1 MTTVCVIYNQEM
13 HFFKM
18 KILLTKETQQS
29 FHLFDDIFQF
39 FCLIGLPPE
48 ECQADPSNLAK
59 FDWKGLDDLKPSD
72 ATTNTDMAADW
83 KLIGV
88 GGGVKQAK
96 HFCTL
101 CPLQPDDVHQ
111 SNEVLC

>member
-1 MTTVCVIYNQEM
+1 M
-13 HFFKM
+13 
-18 KILLTKETQQS
+18 
-29 FHLFDDIFQF
+29 
-39 FCLIGLPPE
+39 PPE

-59 FDWKGLDDLKPSD
+59 FDWKGLDDLKPSGV
-72 ATTNTDMAADW
+72 TTNTDMAADW

-101 CPLQPDDVHQ
+101 CPLQPDDVHRNIMKCCVRDFARAKQ
-111 SNEVLC
+111 MSGTAITIKSYAVK